1 MQKTTLAAVLAIV
14 LLGSATAAA
23 RGHADQPSPSGQDQ
37 ADMKAL
43 MAQLQALKSSYAQEV
58 RRLRELDVQVQ
69 ALQARLTG
77 KTTNAPLPATR
88 AETPA
93 QVAAQQAPTA
103 PAGGAESHAGTLAEA
118 QKAQQA
124 QQTEKS
130 RSLQDALLQEHATFD
145 RRLTI
150 ENGLSYNH
158 YDRRQLTLNGFLALD
173 AIFLGNIAI
182 QNVKSDTLTYDLAAR
197 YGVSPRLTLNLD
209 VPYLGRRTS
218 YQKGGAGGSAAA
230 IAEEDTHGSGLGDVT
245 LSANYRLF
253 AETATRPDTVL
264 TLGVTAPTGRSPYGI
279 DWKVLERDND
289 KYIRFAVPSRQPT
302 GNGVWQGNLG
312 VSVIKT
318 MDPAIVF
325 ANVGYIH
332 SFPRHFGDV
341 DTDPQTR
348 TPGTVKLGDAYY
360 FGAGVAFAFNERTSL
375 SLSFSDKINGRAS
388 LKYHGAPW
396 AKIIGSDAN
405 AATFN
410 MGVTYALSEHTTLVA
425 MLGAG
430 LTPDAPDY
438 SITFKVPY
446 MF

>member
-77 KTTNAPLPATR
+77 KTTNAPMPATR

-173 AIFLGNIAI
+173 AIFLGDA
-182 QNVKSDTLTYDLAAR
+182 
-197 YGVSPRLTLNLD
+197 P
-209 VPYLGRRTS
+209 
-218 YQKGGAGGSAAA
+218 A
-230 IAEEDTHGSGLGDVT
+230 IAANIGAQPANGIDPLVLVGHLLAGTERVGGLVT
-245 LSANYRLF
+245 SSATYN
-253 AETATRPDTVL
+253 
-264 TLGVTAPTGRSPYGI
+264 SPYN
-279 DWKVLERDND
+279 LAR
-289 KYIRFAVPSRQPT
+289 RFAS
-302 GNGVWQGNLG
+302 LDI
-312 VSVIKT
+312 VS
-318 MDPAIVF
+318 
-325 ANVGYIH
+325 G
-332 SFPRHFGDV
+332 
-341 DTDPQTR
+341 
-348 TPGTVKLGDAYY
+348 
-360 FGAGVAFAFNERTSL
+360 
-375 SLSFSDKINGRAS
+375 GRAS
-388 LKYHGAPW
+388 AWRPHSCSERPRQNW
-396 AKIIGSDAN
+396 A
-405 AATFN
+405 
-410 MGVTYALSEHTTLVA
+410 
-425 MLGAG
+425 
-430 LTPDAPDY
+430 
-438 SITFKVPY
+438 
-446 MF
+446 